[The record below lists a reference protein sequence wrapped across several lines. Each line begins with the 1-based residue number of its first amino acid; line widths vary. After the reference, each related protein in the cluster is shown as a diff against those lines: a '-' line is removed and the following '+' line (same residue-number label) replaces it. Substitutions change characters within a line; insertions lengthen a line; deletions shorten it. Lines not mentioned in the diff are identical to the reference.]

1 MSDPPDSI
9 EASDV
14 GESLVLAS
22 ADVSADAGRP
32 WADVTLVSALL
43 DTWRLYTYT
52 ITTSIATVYSHSLGN
67 MYLLQVLISPLKIS
81 GKKTLKTFLLSRS
94 GGIEEKI
101 EPRTL

>member
-22 ADVSADAGRP
+22 ADVSADAGRL

-67 MYLLQVLISPLKIS
+67 MYLLGNI
-81 GKKTLKTFLLSRS
+81 TLSFETSILTWKR
-94 GGIEEKI
+94 
-101 EPRTL
+101 RC